1 MDNGREYLK
10 SAPQHYQELV
20 NRIVELSGMK
30 HNLYAYET
38 NTTEGFVAHHKN
50 GIPIL
55 GYNPDFISH
64 INKKIKWADVALM
77 ASEVM
82 YHRNMD
88 LYGKYISNYYNI
100 RTTKIKRPKRLNG
113 DYFVGKVLRHEGA
126 TLPEALA
133 ILDFFAKFKSD
144 EAREERM
151 CLITDGWRS
160 ADEELKEQLQ
170 LPMPVSLRKD
180 VSGKELAAILFGL
193 IYYLFKEE

>member
-1 MDNGREYLK
+1 MNKGKEYLR
-10 SAPQHYQELV
+10 SAPQEYQELV
-20 NRIVELSGMK
+20 NRIVELSGMN
-30 HNLYAYET
+30 HVLYAYET
-38 NTTEGFVAHHKN
+38 NTTEGFLAHHSN

-55 GYNPDFISH
+55 GYNPEFISH
-64 INKKIKWADVALM
+64 INKRIKWADVALI

-88 LYGKYISNYYNI
+88 LYGKYICEYYHLKVNK
-100 RTTKIKRPKRLNG
+100 TKRHKRLNG

-144 EAREERM
+144 EVREERM
-151 CLITDGWRS
+151 QLVTDGWKE
-160 ADEELKEQLQ
+160 ADETLKAQLK
-170 LPMPVSLRKD
+170 LPVPVRKD
-180 VSGKELAAILFGL
+180 VSGQEIAAILFGL